1 MSEKIQYIKVNKLFE
16 NRESYRDGDALAYKI
31 RTSHFDQVGIDWE
44 DSKSLNIAFINSYL
58 DGLRN
63 VYKKIINFNLPEDQ
77 KIAMQGVIVDKS
89 ERHVLKYFEDL
100 NNYEFIDENTLK
112 RI

>member
-31 RTSHFDQVGIDWE
+31 
-44 DSKSLNIAFINSYL
+44 SLNIAFINSYL